1 MKGIQKRLESL
12 LMAAVML
19 LSLAVTPAMA
29 AGEKEPPTEF
39 TSSASAGYDFCL
51 KFSNGTEW
59 LKEITQIEVD
69 GAPWSKG
76 SSSLNVW
83 NNTCYYVDTNNDKL
97 YIGEGFSGEEATC
110 VISATG
116 YNDLTLK
123 LNKTNHTAEV
133 VENSGSNS
141 GSSGGSSGSTVDSDG
156 FGGSSGG
163 KF

>member
-1 MKGIQKRLESL
+1 MKGIQKRLGSL

-29 AGEKEPPTEF
+29 AGEKEPPTEV
-39 TSSASAGYDFCL
+39 TASSNFGYDFRL
-51 KFSNGTEW
+51 TFSNGAEW
-59 LKEITQIEVD
+59 LSAITKIEVD
-69 GAPWSKG
+69 GTAWNKV
-76 SSSLNVW
+76 SSSYSVW
-83 NNTCYYVDTNNDKL
+83 NDKDYYVDAENGYL
-97 YIGEGFSGEEATC
+97 YIGEDFSANPATC

-141 GSSGGSSGSTVDSDG
+141 GSSGGSPANLPA
-156 FGGSSGG
+156 SSSSAE
-163 KF
+163 KSLS